1 MEEAEHGGLLAN
13 PEFWVV
19 VAFVIFVVAI
29 GPKVWKMIVTG
40 LDQRSIRIKAQLDEA
55 QKLRDEAQALL
66 NEYQRRQKE
75 AAQEAAGIVT
85 AAKESAE
92 HHTKDAMAAL
102 EASMAR
108 REKQALEKIAQAEA
122 HATAEVR
129 REAVEVATAATRKL
143 LEQALT
149 EDRATA
155 LVDQSIKELDRKL
168 HCSAAALDCGNGALT
183 GAVFVCA
190 RLLADGVDSS
200 NTAASTAS

>member
-1 MEEAEHGGLLAN
+1 METETNNAVTTTPAESATAATTEQATDHAAEAGEHGPILEN
-13 PEFWVV
+13 PELWVV
-19 VAFVIFVVAI
+19 VGFLIFLVYV

-40 LDQRSIRIKAQLDEA
+40 LDQRSIRIKGQLDEA

-75 AAQEAAGIVT
+75 AAQEADAILA
-85 AAKESAE
+85 AAKDSAA

-102 EASMAR
+102 ETSMAR

-143 LEQALT
+143 LAQALT
-149 EDRATA
+149 DDRATA

-168 HCSAAALDCGNGALT
+168 H
-183 GAVFVCA
+183 
-190 RLLADGVDSS
+190 
-200 NTAASTAS
+200 